1 MSELDDMDDMSCD
14 AFAEVAAE
22 LALGV
27 LTGRERAAALAHLN
41 GCESC
46 REQVRE
52 LTMVQDELLGLLP
65 SQEPPAGFESRVLER
80 IGLTVPGQPSDV
92 PGQPSEVAGRPSD
105 VRELTDQRAKRRAD
119 RHDRPDNRPASRP
132 DSRPD
137 SRPAGQPANRP
148 PGRPRTRLSHRLLA
162 AAAVAVALIGGG
174 VGWGLRGA
182 TAPSAASQSASVGT
196 ASFVTSDNQEVGQV
210 FVYRESPWWAYMSV
224 NEASLGNMTVKCQ
237 LEDADGQFK
246 NVGEFKL
253 TNGFGSWG
261 SSPYTAGPG
270 AIKGARLLSAN
281 GTVLATATF

>member
-14 AFAEVAAE
+14 EFAEVAAE

-52 LTMVQDELLGLLP
+52 LTMVQDELLALLP

-80 IGLTVPGQPSDV
+80 IGLTVPGQPSDFL
-92 PGQPSEVAGRPSD
+92 GQSSD
-105 VRELTDQRAKRRAD
+105 VPVFTDERAKRRAD
-119 RHDRPDNRPASRP
+119 RQDRPDNRPANRP
-132 DSRPD
+132 DN
-137 SRPAGQPANRP
+137 RPAGQPASRP

-174 VGWGLRGA
+174 VGWGLRDA
-182 TAPSAASQSASVGT
+182 TAPPAASQSAALSG
-196 ASFVTSDNQEVGQV
+196 AAFVTSDDQEVGQV
-210 FVYRESPWWAYMSV
+210 FIYRESPWWAYMSV
-224 NEASLGNMTVKCQ
+224 NETSLGNMVVKCQ
-237 LEDADGQFK
+237 LEDADGHYK
-246 NVGEFKL
+246 NVGEFQL
-253 TNGFGSWG
+253 SNGYGSWG
-261 SSPYTAGPG
+261 STPYTAGPG